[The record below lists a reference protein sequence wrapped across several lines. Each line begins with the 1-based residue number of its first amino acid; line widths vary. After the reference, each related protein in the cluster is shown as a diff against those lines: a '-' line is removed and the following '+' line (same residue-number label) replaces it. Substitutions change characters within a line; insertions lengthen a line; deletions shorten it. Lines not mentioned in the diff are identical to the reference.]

1 MFKTL
6 YKRYPYF
13 CNLFIVLV
21 LLEVTRTLDWMAWSF
36 RRKSPDLVWWKSGT
50 PTAIVLLLLLAQVA
64 QGQVRPLKEQALEK
78 FRAEQYDEAVS
89 LLEQAAKV
97 TPDDAEVFYYLGW
110 FNHYRAYDSRP
121 LKGYDYSYSA
131 RIFGYLD
138 QALKL
143 NPSYGDAKYFYG
155 AECSANAF
163 MAMQDFDAKKLRH
176 FYKLADEKGAY
187 PAWLKEFG
195 RNFLNGCDENAIL
208 FTGGNADFDICMFL
222 QLHEGLRTDI
232 TILPIGNI
240 DRPWYVRFIKKGLK
254 GAVKKVDLNLTDK
267 QIMELHPFKWESTT
281 VSIPVSESDLKEFG
295 LAGGQQLKWQ
305 VDPDLFSDLMA
316 SKIESE
322 KAKNRNY
329 LSPQRAILLQIVEDN
344 LINRPIFF
352 SNFCSPTWYGGLD
365 ACFQNCGLVSHL
377 TPVITRNT
385 VYEFDYR
392 KMKTILQDKNLLS
405 YKTLSDNNMPRISGV
420 ISSGYYTAILNLAEN
435 YRKTGN
441 VQGLDQLKQLFSNH
455 LSIGYN
461 EEVEKNVLNEL
472 GK

>member
-1 MFKTL
+1 MKT
-6 YKRYPYF
+6 KRH
-13 CNLFIVLV
+13 I
-21 LLEVTRTLDWMAWSF
+21 
-36 RRKSPDLVWWKSGT
+36 
-50 PTAIVLLLLLAQVA
+50 ILLAAAFLALSVQA
-64 QGQVRPLKEQALEK
+64 QEHPLKEQAQEA
-78 FRAEQYDEAVS
+78 FTNEQYGAAIA
-89 LLEQAAKV
+89 LLEQAAEL
-97 TPDDAEVFYYLGW
+97 TPGDAEVFYLLGW
-110 FNHYRAYDSRP
+110 YNHYRAYDSRP
-121 LKGYDYSYSA
+121 LRGYDYAYSA

-138 QALKL
+138 KALQL
-143 NPSYGDAKYFYG
+143 NPAYGDAKYFYG

-240 DRPWYVRFIKKGLK
+240 DRPWYVGFIKKGLK

-352 SNFCSPTWYGGLD
+352 SNFCSTTWYGGLD
-365 ACFQNCGLVSHL
+365 ACFQNCGLVSRL
-377 TPVITRNT
+377 TPVKTSDTSFEFDDQKTAGILQPHNT
-385 VYEFDYR
+385 VDY
-392 KMKTILQDKNLLS
+392 KTIAH
-405 YKTLSDNNMPRISGV
+405 SDMPRISGV
-420 ISSGYYTAILNLAEN
+420 ISSGYYSAILNLADY
-435 YRKTGN
+435 YRKNGN
-441 VQGLDQLKQLFSNH
+441 VKELTQLKQLFSSH
-455 LSIGYN
+455 FRIGFN
-461 EEVEKNVLNEL
+461 EDSEKEILAEL
-472 GK
+472 EK